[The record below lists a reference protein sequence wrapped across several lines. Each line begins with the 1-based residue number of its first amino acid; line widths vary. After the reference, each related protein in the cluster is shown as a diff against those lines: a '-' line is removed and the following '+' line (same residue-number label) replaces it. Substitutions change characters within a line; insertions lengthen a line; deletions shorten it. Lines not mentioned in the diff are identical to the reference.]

1 MPIRPYLSAK
11 PFEPEMIRLMSGVF
25 ESACGAMRLSPFI
38 DDQATR
44 LVAEKVI
51 ELAQRGIRDQVE
63 LLRRTLQEFN
73 ARNNG
78 V

>member
-1 MPIRPYLSAK
+1 M
-11 PFEPEMIRLMSGVF
+11 G
-25 ESACGAMRLSPFI
+25 LSPFI

-51 ELAQRGIRDQVE
+51 ELGQRGILDQAE

-73 ARNNG
+73 I
-78 V
+78 